1 MSCTT
6 TVALPPTHARWIE
19 SSSYTYND
27 STDQSALNKTVR
39 NLVEYASAN
48 ASVDDLSSYHQ
59 SYSSYYTDGSAV
71 SSDTDGEESTVSLAS
86 HPLRFLE
93 EVAAEIGDTV
103 AVALACVT
111 TYVRAVAEDDD
122 VFTQRVGG
130 LRHGQRLRGLGG
142 LLHGR
147 GGRAGEPRARCR
159 RHGGCC
165 AIDVATPARCDG
177 G

>member
-6 TVALPPTHARWIE
+6 TVALPPTHSRWIVN
-19 SSSYTYND
+19 SSYTYND
-27 STDQSALNKTVR
+27 STGQSALNKTVR

-48 ASVDDLSSYHQ
+48 ASVGDLSAYHQ
-59 SYSSYYTDGSAV
+59 SYSSYYSDGSAV
-71 SSDTDGEESTVSLAS
+71 SSDSDDEESTVSLAS

-122 VFTQRVGG
+122 VFT
-130 LRHGQRLRGLGG
+130 
-142 LLHGR
+142 
-147 GGRAGEPRARCR
+147 R
-159 RHGGCC
+159 RWGGCDT
-165 AIDVATPARCDG
+165 ASIYADLGVYSTSGAESW
-177 G
+177 